1 MRIVVAMTGAS
12 GIIYGVRLLEELN
25 KKGCEIFLILTENA
39 KKILQ
44 HEMDLRQE
52 DLIKFVSKMYE
63 ENEMDSPLSSGSFMY
78 DAMVI
83 VPCSIKS
90 MAAIAN
96 GFAANLVARA
106 AICCLKEGR
115 KLIVVPRETPLDIIT
130 LENML
135 KLRKAGVVVLP
146 AMPAFYHK
154 PKNVD
159 DLVNYIVGKIMEQIG
174 IEHTLY
180 ERWE

>member
-1 MRIVVAMTGAS
+1 MKIVVAMTGAS

-25 KKGCEIFLILTENA
+25 KKGHEIFLILTENA

-44 HEMDLRQE
+44 HEMHLQQE
-52 DLIKFVSKMYE
+52 DLMKFVSKIYE
-63 ENEMDSPLSSGSFMY
+63 ENEMDSSLSSGSFMY

-115 KLIVVPRETPLDIIT
+115 KLIVVPRETPLDLIT

-135 KLRKAGVVVLP
+135 KLKKAGVVVLP

-180 ERWE
+180 ERWR